1 MQPNKTVAPWKGVGC
16 EAPDLS
22 DTEHVGKLLTEKKE
36 TIHPMRLFFTALQST
51 FNTTYNDLK
60 SLPSGSR
67 SHAEL

>member
-36 TIHPMRLFFTALQST
+36 TIHPMRLFLLL
-51 FNTTYNDLK
+51 YNL
-60 SLPSGSR
+60 LLIP
-67 SHAEL
+67 HTMI